1 MAGTDLQGFPIRTH
15 VDARSRQAALDLAG
29 LVDAAITKG
38 AAVCRVTAEMIVD
51 YERRAMGI
59 ATEAAKARTNRGG
72 NSAAKR
78 ATRARANAWKN
89 GVRP

>member
-1 MAGTDLQGFPIRTH
+1 MAGTDLQGFPIRTINTR
-15 VDARSRQAALDLAG
+15 ARQGALDLAG
-29 LVDAAITKG
+29 MVEAAIAKG
-38 AAVCRVTAEMIVD
+38 AAVCRVTPEMIVE

-78 ATRARANAWKN
+78 ATRVRANAWKN
-89 GVRP
+89 GARS